1 MRPIIIAKKM
11 DGGVGTNKLALKV
24 RRQYVTSTCGG
35 NSDQT
40 QVLYLHQQWSTHEA
54 KTKLVL

>member
-1 MRPIIIAKKM
+1 M

-40 QVLYLHQQWSTHEA
+40 LEVLYLHQQ
-54 KTKLVL
+54 